1 MASMVH
7 APLDFDTDVQE
18 FGELLSK
25 MIRSFVAFE
34 RSEIFCCG
42 VTMSQCSTIMAIGKG
57 GQMTMN
63 ALSEWMSL
71 ATSTMTRIV
80 DNLVRDGYIER
91 TQDDQDR
98 RVVHVSLT
106 EKGRELQQ
114 VIHRI
119 YHQYHQRIVDNI
131 PADQLHKV
139 VESLQTLRDAIEK
152 TPLIEEQENICAKEA

>member
-1 MASMVH
+1 
-7 APLDFDTDVQE
+7 
-18 FGELLSK
+18 
-25 MIRSFVAFE
+25 
-34 RSEIFCCG
+34 
-42 VTMSQCSTIMAIGKG
+42 MAIGKG

-152 TPLIEEQENICAKEA
+152 TPLIEEQENICAKKS

>member
-1 MASMVH
+1 MVH

-25 MIRSFVAFE
+25 MIRSFVSLE

-42 VTMSQCSTIMAIGKG
+42 VTMSQCSTIMAIGKKG
-57 GQMTMN
+57 KMTMN

-106 EKGRELQQ
+106 EKGKELQE
-114 VIHRI
+114 VIHGI
-119 YHQYHQRIVDNI
+119 YHQYHRRIVDNI

-139 VESLQTLRDAIEK
+139 VKSLQILREAIEK
-152 TPLIEEQENICAKEA
+152 TPLIDQQEHICAKEP